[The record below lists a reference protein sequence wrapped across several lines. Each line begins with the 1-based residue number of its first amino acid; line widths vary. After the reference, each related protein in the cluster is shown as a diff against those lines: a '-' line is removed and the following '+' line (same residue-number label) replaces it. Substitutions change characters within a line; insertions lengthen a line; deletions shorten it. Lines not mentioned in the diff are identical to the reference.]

1 MFCQAMIKM
10 KRRKQKS
17 ARATLE
23 KTKRF
28 HHNNQRDDTNNDS
41 YTNTT
46 SMSMA
51 YKLH

>member
-10 KRRKQKS
+10 KRRKQKN
-17 ARATLE
+17 ARATLG

-28 HHNNQRDDTNNDS
+28 RHNNQRDDTNNDS
-41 YTNTT
+41 YTNTIPI
-46 SMSMA
+46 SKA